1 MSNLFDIKH
10 KVMKFQHFLGIDV
23 SKKLLDVVCRTNGLH
38 LQITNDVNGFE
49 QLSNWLQQNN
59 LAADKALFVFEH
71 TGLYNKLF
79 EQYCIQ
85 HSWQYCAVPGLA
97 VKRSVGIARGKND
110 RVDAAR
116 IAQYGY
122 EKKEQLSP
130 TMPPDPN
137 LEKLKALINYRDR
150 LVSQKAGYAAA
161 LKEQQRFLRLDPSDL
176 LITSQKTVMETLQ
189 QQIDKVH
196 QAIMQIIRD
205 DQALSRNFDLLTS
218 ITAIGLVNAVYVLV
232 YTNNFTRFANARKFA
247 SYCGT
252 APFDDTSGTSRKG
265 KTRVS
270 HLANKKIKSLLDQAA
285 KCAINYDKELNA
297 YYHRRL
303 LMGKSKMSTINI
315 VRNKLIYRMFA
326 VIKRQDPF
334 DKNYSSAA

>member
-1 MSNLFDIKH
+1 
-10 KVMKFQHFLGIDV
+10 MKFRHFLGIDV
-23 SKKLLDVVCRTNGLH
+23 SRKVLDVVCRTNGLH
-38 LQITNDVNGFE
+38 LQVSNNARGFE
-49 QLSNWLQQNN
+49 QLSSWLQQNK

-71 TGLYNKLF
+71 TGLYSKPF

-116 IAQYGY
+116 IAQYGF
-122 EKKEQLSP
+122 EKKEQLKP
-130 TMPPDPN
+130 TTPAGPN

-150 LVSQKAGYAAA
+150 LVTQKAGFAAT
-161 LKEQQRFLRLDPSDL
+161 LKEQQRFLQLDPSDL
-176 LITSQKTVMETLQ
+176 LITSQKAMMNALQ
-189 QQIDKVH
+189 QQIDQVH
-196 QAIMQIIRD
+196 QPIMQIIRA
-205 DQALSRNFDLLTS
+205 DQALSRNYDLLTS
-218 ITAIGLVNAVYVLV
+218 ITAIGLINAIYVLV

-285 KCAINYDKELNA
+285 KCAINYDKELSA

-334 DKNYSSAA
+334 QKNYSSAA